1 MFNSAPSEECVQIDI
16 VDDSNVEQSEEFE
29 VEIDSPQFDGA
40 VSLGS
45 IRRTTVMIVDD
56 GIGQLLAFYMIALI
70 PQCLSHQMPYPVPLF
85 LLLRPTQ
92 LWNGTA
98 LLRCV

>member
-1 MFNSAPSEECVQIDI
+1 MFNSAPSEECVLIDI

-45 IRRTTVMIVDD
+45 IRRTTVSIVDD
-56 GIGQLLAFYMIALI
+56 GIGQMHA
-70 PQCLSHQMPYPVPLF
+70 
-85 LLLRPTQ
+85 
-92 LWNGTA
+92 
-98 LLRCV
+98 